1 MYSEALYFEDKFNSY
16 PVSVDYMK
24 SIRPRIQNKIPI
36 VGPEDENYWALN
48 GDTYMKGAW
57 VMHTLRSAI
66 NDDPVWFEIL
76 KEFMFENA
84 KSHVSTEDF
93 FNKVK
98 EKTGTDYSY
107 FSEQYFYS
115 PNQPE
120 LEYYQTDSSFYYRWN
135 NVNDNFI
142 MPMGLLVNGIE
153 KRVLPN
159 QEFQSFDISQHA
171 AIEVMDWKFYVK
183 PIEKK

>member
-1 MYSEALYFEDKFNSY
+1 
-16 PVSVDYMK
+16 
-24 SIRPRIQNKIPI
+24 
-36 VGPEDENYWALN
+36 
-48 GDTYMKGAW
+48 MKGAW

-66 NDDPVWFEIL
+66 NNDPVWFAIL
-76 KEFMFENA
+76 KEFMVENA

-107 FSEQYFYS
+107 FSKQYFYS

-142 MPMGLLVNGIE
+142 MPMGLLVNGVE

-159 QEFQSFDISQHA
+159 QEFQSFDIKKHA
-171 AIEVMDWKFYVK
+171 TIEVMDWKFYVNPK
-183 PIEKK
+183 EMVQ